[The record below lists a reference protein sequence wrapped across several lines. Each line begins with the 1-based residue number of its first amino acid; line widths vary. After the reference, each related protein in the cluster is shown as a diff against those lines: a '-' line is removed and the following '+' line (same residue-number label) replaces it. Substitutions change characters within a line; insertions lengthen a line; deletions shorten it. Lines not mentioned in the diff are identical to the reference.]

1 MGSPSRPSDEP
12 PGSRISQNDSRKQ
25 RKERLA
31 ANGMHT
37 WMGSQQLAAHSWR
50 RSPLA
55 AGSRNGVSL
64 LLLGSLVH
72 PSFTEETEEQQE
84 SRVESR

>member
-1 MGSPSRPSDEP
+1 
-12 PGSRISQNDSRKQ
+12 
-25 RKERLA
+25 
-31 ANGMHT
+31 MHT
-37 WMGSQQLAAHSWR
+37 WMGSQQLVAHSWR